1 MSLCLT
7 AASQPHTPL
16 LHLIDSRLRSTNSCA
31 GKVAY
36 ASQEGCADR
45 KRACRNRRNPNRP
58 GKGRGHQ
65 AAFLSAQQN
74 SGMSMAAAAVASRN
88 QDDLARASNLHCLK
102 QPWILRRKV
111 LWQAKSR
118 NCTSGKA
125 QIGALPASNFCQNT
139 DKACRQRKAPIMHIT
154 FDILPI
160 GGRQF

>member
-7 AASQPHTPL
+7 AASHPHTPL

-45 KRACRNRRNPNRP
+45 KRACRNRRNPNCP

-88 QDDLARASNLHCLK
+88 QDDLSESQQSALSQTALDPVQKSLMASEIKKLYLGEGSDRCQSQRAISARTLIKHAGN
-102 QPWILRRKV
+102 
-111 LWQAKSR
+111 AKHPS
-118 NCTSGKA
+118 CTSLLTSS
-125 QIGALPASNFCQNT
+125 Q
-139 DKACRQRKAPIMHIT
+139 
-154 FDILPI
+154 
-160 GGRQF
+160 